1 MDTPSIIGSA
11 LAFSVIAL
19 PIILIL
25 YNKGILKDIQLL
37 EGRLRLDFEKEIT
50 GIKEVV
56 KEGVKDQVAE
66 MLSSFKKDLNLN
78 HRKLSVENLDK
89 ISDRLI
95 KIADWGFQRD
105 HASKSHRF
113 IISCIYATQEYM
125 KMELKKSLG

>member
-95 KIADWGFQRD
+95 KIADKID
-105 HASKSHRF
+105 PNNKHNL
-113 IISCIYATQEYM
+113 YD
-125 KMELKKSLG
+125 